1 MTESLLFLLVGLLL
15 GFLLAWLYAQLWKA
29 RHSRTVR
36 KDAVRRSMAVTTGKV
51 FEQLVPYMPGFEFNP
66 KDARFLGSPVDFVV
80 FDGLSEGDVRS
91 VVFVEVKTGDAKLS
105 HRERQVRD
113 AVEAGRVE
121 FAEHRVTTGGP

>member
-1 MTESLLFLLVGLLL
+1 MTESLLFLVVGLVL

-36 KDAVRRSMAVTTGKV
+36 KDAVRRSVAVTTGKV
-51 FEQLVPYMPGFEFNP
+51 FEQLVPYMPGFAFNP

-80 FDGLSEGDVRS
+80 FDGLSEGEVRR
-91 VVFVEVKTGDAKLS
+91 VVFVEVKTGAAQLS
-105 HRERQVRD
+105 PRERRVRE

-121 FAEHRVTTGGP
+121 FEEHRIHRG